1 MMTQVI
7 NKFWCIYVS
16 LLKEL
21 KATTIELHTIY
32 WCVTANKLHLKVTPE
47 EVCLAL
53 NDKDQLIISSK
64 ET

>member
-1 MMTQVI
+1 MTQFI
-7 NKFWCIYVS
+7 SKLWCIYAS

-21 KATTIELHTIY
+21 KATTIKLHTIY
-32 WCVTANKLHLKVTPE
+32 LCVTANKLHLKVTPK